1 MTELKQFKWS
11 HLFIGLFILIFSI
24 FILYVGRCI
33 LEEHG
38 LTINKLERYFHRSR
52 PPSVNLEK
60 NDTNING
67 NPTESKG
74 ESHARNLA
82 QVIFGKPF
90 IKTRPDFLKNN
101 VTGHNLELDLYNDDL
116 KLAIEYSGAQHYK
129 YIPFFHKNYEH
140 FQTQKY
146 RDEIKK
152 MLCEKNGI
160 KLIEIPYT
168 VKLKDMENFIRLQA
182 KKLGFDI

>member
-11 HLFIGLFILIFSI
+11 HLFIGLIILIFSI
-24 FILYVGRCI
+24 FILYVVRCI

-38 LTINKLERYFHRSR
+38 LTINKLEKYFHRSR
-52 PPSVNLEK
+52 PSVIEK
-60 NDTNING
+60 NDINTNT
-67 NPTESKG
+67 TESKG

-82 QVIFGKPF
+82 QIIFGKPF

-101 VTGHNLELDLYNDDL
+101 VTGHNLELDLYNDEL

-152 MLCEKNGI
+152 MLCEKNDI
-160 KLIEIPYT
+160 QLIEIPYT

-182 KKLGFDI
+182 KKLGFDV